1 MDIFEKTANIIKAH
15 WKNSISRL
23 KAYFKKLLFP
33 LYLFPIKLLTYSSYY
48 IVKFVIKL
56 ILAFIG
62 LIIDTIKYPFKSLK
76 HFLKAVFFAGLGIYL
91 LASFFV
97 ILIVLDNEYGT
108 IKNFFCR
115 NPDYQLKKSVVRIV
129 GGYSEGSGFFIADDR
144 VITNFH
150 VIADEPSPK
159 VIFPDGKFAT
169 PDKIIGDKEADLAVL
184 ILPEKHPELVMDFL
198 SFDEQISLIDNE
210 PLISAGY
217 PMGTDLV
224 GEATVVKG
232 RFLAV
237 RYSKHYLVSYVHT
250 DIALVQGMSGG
261 PLITQCGKVAG
272 INTLSLS
279 GQSLFISAYDV
290 TRLLPDFTDQEITKI
305 EADPSV
311 SPEAAVEAFY
321 TYLKARRMEDGYNLL
336 SKAYLTKTDFE
347 EWTNRFTDILDVD
360 VISSEPHE
368 DTKDTAFVKF
378 STKNWSDGEVD
389 YHYYE
394 GTWQTVKED
403 EVYKMLKSNIKEVTD
418 PGWEWFYDY

>member
-76 HFLKAVFFAGLGIYL
+76 HFFKAVFFAGLGIYL

-150 VIADEPSPK
+150 
-159 VIFPDGKFAT
+159 
-169 PDKIIGDKEADLAVL
+169 
-184 ILPEKHPELVMDFL
+184 
-198 SFDEQISLIDNE
+198 
-210 PLISAGY
+210 
-217 PMGTDLV
+217 
-224 GEATVVKG
+224 
-232 RFLAV
+232 RF
-237 RYSKHYLVSYVHT
+237 
-250 DIALVQGMSGG
+250 
-261 PLITQCGKVAG
+261 
-272 INTLSLS
+272 
-279 GQSLFISAYDV
+279 
-290 TRLLPDFTDQEITKI
+290 
-305 EADPSV
+305 
-311 SPEAAVEAFY
+311 
-321 TYLKARRMEDGYNLL
+321 
-336 SKAYLTKTDFE
+336 
-347 EWTNRFTDILDVD
+347 
-360 VISSEPHE
+360 
-368 DTKDTAFVKF
+368 
-378 STKNWSDGEVD
+378 
-389 YHYYE
+389 
-394 GTWQTVKED
+394 
-403 EVYKMLKSNIKEVTD
+403 
-418 PGWEWFYDY
+418 